1 VQQGVYFWI
10 IKILPRKEANR
21 RWGGGKMKQSRR
33 EAIKAERNYRMKTDS
48 GGKGWI
54 KTLRKGRSQ
63 RKGKD
68 KKDASM

>member
-1 VQQGVYFWI
+1 
-10 IKILPRKEANR
+10 
-21 RWGGGKMKQSRR
+21 MKQSRR